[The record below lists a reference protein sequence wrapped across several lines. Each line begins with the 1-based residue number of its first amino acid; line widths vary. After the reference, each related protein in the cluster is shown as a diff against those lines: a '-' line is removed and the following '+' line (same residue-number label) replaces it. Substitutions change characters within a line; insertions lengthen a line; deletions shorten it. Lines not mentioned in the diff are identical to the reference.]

1 MKFTATLFG
10 LFGLFAAQAFAVN
23 MYSAPNAAAECGA
36 LGVAEW
42 DLDTLPAGMDV
53 SELRK
58 CKEHPLSVKIHSRN
72 PDSTKVK
79 VLEKR
84 KCTSSKWKPKAG
96 CDKHWCWQNCGS
108 AKEVEWGFW
117 CWSAHKDG
125 KGAWMSCSNDSDCP
139 TDDKFCGKGD
149 CQQCGCG
156 C

>member
-1 MKFTATLFG
+1 MAVDQPSQVL
-10 LFGLFAAQAFAVN
+10 QRAVN
-23 MYSAPNAAAECGA
+23 SPLPSSA
-36 LGVAEW
+36 
-42 DLDTLPAGMDV
+42 
-53 SELRK
+53 SELRR

-72 PDSTKVK
+72 PDSTKVN

-125 KGAWMSCSNDSDCP
+125 KGAWMSCSNDSGCP

>member
-1 MKFTATLFG
+1 MKFTTTLFG
-10 LFGLFAAQAFAVN
+10 LFASRALAVN

-42 DLDTLPAGMDV
+42 DLDALPAGTKV

-58 CKEHPLSVKIHSRN
+58 CNRN
-72 PDSTKVK
+72 PDSTKVN

-84 KCTSSKWKPKAG
+84 KCTSSIHKPKFG

-108 AKEVEWGFW
+108 RKEEEWGAW

-125 KGAWMSCSNDSDCP
+125 TGDWMSCSTASDCP
-139 TDDKFCGKGD
+139 SDDKYCAKGD
-149 CQQCGCG
+149 CKQCGCG

>member
-1 MKFTATLFG
+1 MKFTTTLFG
-10 LFGLFAAQAFAVN
+10 LFASQALAVN

-42 DLDTLPAGMDV
+42 DLDALPAGTEV

-58 CKEHPLSVKIHSRN
+58 CKEHPLSLKIHSRN
-72 PDSTKVK
+72 PDSTKVN

-84 KCTSSKWKPKAG
+84 KCTSSIHKPKFG

-108 AKEVEWGFW
+108 RKEEEWGAW

-125 KGAWMSCSNDSDCP
+125 TGDWMSCFTASDCP
-139 TDDKFCGKGD
+139 SDDKYCAKGD
-149 CQQCGCG
+149 CKQCGCG

>member
-10 LFGLFAAQAFAVN
+10 LFAAQALAVN

-84 KCTSSKWKPKAG
+84 KCTSS
-96 CDKHWCWQNCGS
+96 N

-149 CQQCGCG
+149 SQQCGCG